1 MARKAPGMY
10 KLVVNLHI
18 IVCPGS
24 RMLVV
29 PDSSWSLMDVVPM
42 FAGPISSELSGSVLG
57 SESTRRS
64 CPVGIQS
71 SL

>member
-1 MARKAPGMY
+1 
-10 KLVVNLHI
+10 
-18 IVCPGS
+18 
-24 RMLVV
+24 MLVV
-29 PDSSWSLMDVVPM
+29 PDSSWSLMAVVPM

-57 SESTRRS
+57 SEPTRRA